1 MWGRRNLVSSARVW
15 LSWGFEE
22 RVLLA
27 CASSRSSGR
36 VQLTEQTELFTAGET
51 GKIKLTVLNVLSN

>member
-1 MWGRRNLVSSARVW
+1 MSCARVW

-51 GKIKLTVLNVLSN
+51 GKIKLTILNVLSN